1 MSEFPIHFYD
11 DRHFVELK
19 PYQFSMSEHA
29 SACTVGPFLRE
40 HYVLLYVLKGSGTI
54 KLGGIRY
61 PFETGNVCVIFPQ
74 VVSLLESDGE
84 LMYLSLELDGRDVG
98 RMLARAGVD
107 TRHPVLSLSVPPE
120 QSTLRTEFFAL
131 TDHREKGDL
140 YQIAHVY
147 LVMDALIAEST
158 RQAQARIGNLQRYYV
173 DTAIRFIS
181 KRYTEDITVEDI
193 AQHCGLNRSYLGKL
207 FREEV
212 GVTTQEFLIQYR
224 MRIACLY
231 LKNTDVSIGTIAA
244 SVGYANQL
252 HFSRAF
258 RKVYGMSPRDWQKQ
272 HQQSIGARTA
282 QQENQPDSGPIQ
294 PLQTAPEAFALRSRQ
309 QPSQPS
315 LHRDANTP
323 D

>member
-11 DRHFVELK
+11 DRHFAELK

-29 SACTVGPFLRE
+29 TACSIGPFLRE
-40 HYVLLYVLKGSGTI
+40 HYVLLYILKGSGTI
-54 KLGGIRY
+54 KLSGVRY
-61 PFETGNVCVIFPQ
+61 PFESGNVCVVFPQ

-84 LMYLSLELDGRDVG
+84 LMYLSLELDGKDVG
-98 RMLARAGVD
+98 RLLARAGVD
-107 TRHPVLSLSVPPE
+107 TRHPVLSLAVPPE
-120 QSTLRTEFFAL
+120 ESALRTEFFAL
-131 TDHREKGDL
+131 TEHRERGDL

-147 LVMDALIAEST
+147 LVMDALISESS
-158 RQAQARIGNLQRYYV
+158 RQAQTQVGNLQRYYV
-173 DTAIRFIS
+173 DKAIRFIS
-181 KRYTEDITVEDI
+181 KRYTEDISVEDI

-207 FREEV
+207 FREEI

-272 HQQSIGARTA
+272 HLQSLHAFSEPAPQEPAQVPQTAA
-282 QQENQPDSGPIQ
+282 QQP
-294 PLQTAPEAFALRSRQ
+294 ARRQ
-309 QPSQPS
+309 ESSTQSQ
-315 LHRDANTP
+315 D
-323 D
+323 